1 MAVTISLALLFGLLL
16 IVLIRSGSLKA
27 GGAFVA
33 VMFGFYLASTGAS
46 HTVNALM
53 SALVA
58 VLPNL

>member
-58 VLPNL
+58 ALPNL

>member
-1 MAVTISLALLFGLLL
+1 MAVTISLALFFGLLL

-53 SALVA
+53 SAVINA
-58 VLPNL
+58 LPNL

>member
-53 SALVA
+53 SAFVA
-58 VLPNL
+58 ALPNL